1 MPTAIPYDPSLVLGN
16 IVPQAALT
24 NLMEISKAQA
34 PIDAAQDSLAS
45 LISVRRGLDMTVQ
58 QLLNLNVDT
67 TEVIKEI
74 DALNAQIADAGKG
87 YAKAWVDNVAQ
98 IKALKSKQ
106 LAVNESYES
115 PLDYN
120 RSQIKKMP
128 LSSDSLKLE
137 AQYFSF
143 DENKQSAKNTI
154 ASIKGFINNS
164 TSELG
169 EDLSE
174 AASAAVSTQ
183 VSSQLEN
190 HEVAGTL
197 VISVSC
203 THKDAMLLAPLI
215 IDVDKAIRVWN
226 KIFADDADKL
236 KVDSVADLR
245 KVARESGTAAEKSI
259 NIISGATTGSCF
271 IGMVHVLRTES
282 SQSSQNMVSVAES
295 MQAQFQVGGWFASEK
310 GGFGVDSSFANDIK
324 NMLSTQNITSHVS
337 LVAIGAIPSIKSNQ
351 VKVAV
356 KEFANFDP
364 ASMMT
369 NLAALA
375 NATTADKTSVAQS
388 ATAAQTGA
396 QMLAIQGSTVSNVML
411 GLAEI
416 DDGQNKMLDINSMMT
431 AFEDYVD
438 RAAQGNVG
446 VPINYYLK
454 PITRSELAQMW
465 VAKYYPNKYLSIAGD
480 DSGPAA
486 SGSGQAAASTT
497 AQAA

>member
-24 NLMEISKAQA
+24 NLIEISKAQA

-58 QLLNLNVDT
+58 QLLNLNVDA
-67 TEVIKEI
+67 TEVVKEI

-226 KIFADDADKL
+226 KIFSDDADKL

-364 ASMMT
+364 ATMMT
-369 NLAALA
+369 NLATLA

-465 VAKYYPNKYLSIAGD
+465 VSKYYPNKYLSIAGD